1 MEPLNHDQNDCDHWL
16 VTPIYSAKNIY
27 LKIQLQDKKNR
38 KFFFSIFFQN
48 IQDLADDVIMTSS
61 YKLQLDLYIN
71 IPNEFGEDRI

>member
-1 MEPLNHDQNDCDHWL
+1 MGPLNYDQNDCDHWL

-27 LKIQLQDKKNR
+27 LKIQLQDKK
-38 KFFFSIFFQN
+38 KSKIFFSIFFQN

-71 IPNEFGEDRI
+71 IPNEFGEDRT